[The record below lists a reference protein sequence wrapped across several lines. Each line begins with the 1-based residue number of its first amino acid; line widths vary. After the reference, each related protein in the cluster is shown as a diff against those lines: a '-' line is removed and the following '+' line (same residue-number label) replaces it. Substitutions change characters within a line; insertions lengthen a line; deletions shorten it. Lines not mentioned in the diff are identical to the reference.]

1 MAKGLLDGGRSS
13 CPAGDSLRSPSW
25 CPGRTTES
33 GARPRLRAAHPK
45 GTGKSLVF
53 CVFFLLEGLVS
64 NQRALAG
71 ARNVVA
77 RCARQL
83 SQSESSRAAATL
95 LQCAESN
102 RVGIGLELRR
112 PLAPGTARAAL
123 KALRAWSPS
132 PGAANLEPRDP
143 RCQCPPRLCASPGC
157 HGPFRVL
164 ARPETAA
171 KCAHLL
177 ARPRADLSERRQ
189 AVPREY
195 LYLEGRQRR

>member
-1 MAKGLLDGGRSS
+1 MEDAVQILLVFFDSGWLPTAKLGSLGSFWEQWEEGREKERQVRKKAGREQAQPPRNGGPRRVGKGSPSLPRAPEAPRWPKACWTAGRSS

-33 GARPRLRAAHPK
+33 GARPSLRAAHPK

-83 SQSESSRAAATL
+83 SQSESRRAAATL

-102 RVGIGLELRR
+102 PAGIGLELRR
-112 PLAPGTARAAL
+112 PLAPGKGAR
-123 KALRAWSPS
+123 
-132 PGAANLEPRDP
+132 GA
-143 RCQCPPRLCASPGC
+143 
-157 HGPFRVL
+157 
-164 ARPETAA
+164 
-171 KCAHLL
+171 
-177 ARPRADLSERRQ
+177 
-189 AVPREY
+189 
-195 LYLEGRQRR
+195 